1 MDACSTLGAIMIGAL
16 IASTV
21 NIKLAAAPVING
33 ATFELQSIFDGI
45 MPGILSLILWW
56 VVFRQL
62 QKGRTPTQLIFGI
75 MICCVL
81 LALIGIF

>member
-1 MDACSTLGAIMIGAL
+1 MQFI
-16 IASTV
+16 
-21 NIKLAAAPVING
+21 AAAPVING
-33 ATFELQSIFDGI
+33 ASFALQDIFDGI
-45 MPGILSLILWW
+45 MPGILSLLLWW
-56 VVFRQL
+56 LVFKQL